1 MRLCR
6 AHVSYG
12 YLYRWEYTVS
22 KRGKTAYVV
31 KVDYRA
37 NAVLMKGEGFS
48 DPQKP
53 VAIDI
58 AKTKGVNGLMT
69 VTSRR

>member
-1 MRLCR
+1 
-6 AHVSYG
+6 V
-12 YLYRWEYTVS
+12 YLSDHRCRWEYTVS
-22 KRGKTAYVV
+22 KRGKTGYVV
-31 KVDYRA
+31 KIDYTA
-37 NAVLMKGEGFS
+37 GAVFMEGEGFS

-69 VTSRR
+69 VTNRH

>member
-6 AHVSYG
+6 TCMSNGHIN
-12 YLYRWEYTVS
+12 RWEYTVS
-22 KRGKTAYVV
+22 KRGKTGYVV
-31 KVDYRA
+31 KVDYTA
-37 NAVLMKGEGFS
+37 TAVLTTDEGAT

-69 VTSRR
+69 VTSRH